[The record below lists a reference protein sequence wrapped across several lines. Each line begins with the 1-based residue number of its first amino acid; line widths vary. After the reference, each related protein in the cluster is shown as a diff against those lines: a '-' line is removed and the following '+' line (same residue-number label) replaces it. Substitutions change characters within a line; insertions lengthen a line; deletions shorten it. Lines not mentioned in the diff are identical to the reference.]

1 MQLLDEHLLELYNA
15 GKIADIEAID
25 KSRRPAELAERM
37 GVARKMNRAD
47 LEKDSGPPERPG
59 ANK

>member
-1 MQLLDEHLLELYNA
+1 MQLLDEHLLQLYNE

-37 GVARKMNRAD
+37 GVARKMNDPR
-47 LEKDSGPPERPG
+47 LEKDTSPPERPG
-59 ANK
+59 PNK